1 MGGGGS
7 STSALNSGGFTTTT
21 VANTETFN
29 GSAWTELADL
39 STGVYAQGSASNG
52 STSAQLSIYGARPG
66 YVAATEEWTAPL
78 SNRTV
83 TTS

>member
-7 STSALNSGGFTTTT
+7 STSALNSGGYTTTT

-29 GSAWTELADL
+29 GSAWTELGDL
-39 STGVYAQGSASNG
+39 STGVYAQGSGSNAS
-52 STSAQLSIYGARPG
+52 TTAQISIYGARPG

-78 SNRTV
+78 SNKTITV
-83 TTS
+83 S